1 MEIKAENQAE
11 IEDANRLC
19 VLAGDFFLAAASTQL
34 SELENQLIVNQISK
48 GIGDM
53 STGRVFTGTDVD
65 KWVQARF
72 GKFSKKIFRWP
83 NFSAFGRETFRN

>member
-1 MEIKAENQAE
+1 MEIRAENQSE

-53 STGRVFTGTDVD
+53 STGRVFSGSDVD
-65 KWVQARF
+65 QWIQARF
-72 GKFSKKIFRWP
+72 RKHIRSELYMSQKSQNHTDFR
-83 NFSAFGRETFRN
+83 S

>member
-1 MEIKAENQAE
+1 MEIRAENQSE

-53 STGRVFTGTDVD
+53 STGRVFSGSDVD
-65 KWVQARF
+65 QWIQARF
-72 GKFSKKIFRWP
+72 IKI
-83 NFSAFGRETFRN
+83 SDLSYVSQ